1 MSSSSNNNTN
11 STPPMSNTE
20 LNIDSNDILPQI
32 EALTAKMHSNR
43 DNSFYEKLPFE
54 FSPTTV
60 PALTRLA
67 LWMGLD
73 DAFDAVKVLGEPAI
87 LRSFEA
93 HRAAPGQHSVVE
105 DPERLKLVLPLYKSS
120 RGAIMQQRG
129 SNIDVSAALFAH
141 EVVRYL
147 EREAWIEGVDLR
159 PICKNL
165 DEGFDQGKYSWAVAL
180 QIYWFLEHS
189 QACGGSDLRVL
200 E

>member
-1 MSSSSNNNTN
+1 MSSSSIN
-11 STPPMSNTE
+11 
-20 LNIDSNDILPQI
+20 NIDSNDILPQI
-32 EALTAKMHSNR
+32 EALTAKMHSKR
-43 DNSFYEKLPFE
+43 DNSFYENLPFE

-93 HRAAPGQHSVVE
+93 HRAAPGHSVAE
-105 DPERLKLVLPLYKSS
+105 NPERLKLVIPLYKSS

-129 SNIDVSAALFAH
+129 SNIDVSAALFAD

-159 PICKNL
+159 PICKGL
-165 DEGFDQGKYSWAVAL
+165 DEGFDHAKYSWAVAL

-189 QACGGSDLRVL
+189 QACGGSDLL
-200 E
+200 K